1 MQFVIDQADFAR
13 LSSTARSELLRLLGA
28 EGPPSAAPSAPSS
41 SSRRNFRW
49 RQPHDVSQPL
59 LRKLLKGADMATRGR
74 LAIFARNNGRASMKQ
89 LLSVTKEKD
98 WHVLTPW
105 EGAITRKL
113 RRLVG
118 DDNRIIS
125 LMQWDYEAEV
135 WDADHSRLLDG
146 VYYVS
151 AATTKALR
159 KELGLD

>member
-1 MQFVIDQADFAR
+1 MQLVIDQADFVR
-13 LSSTARSELLRLLGA
+13 LTPNARSELLRLLGA
-28 EGPPSAAPSAPSS
+28 EGQPAAASAGSPSA
-41 SSRRNFRW
+41 RRNFRW

-59 LRKLLKGADMATRGR
+59 LRKLLKGADGATRER

-98 WHVLTPW
+98 WHALTPW

-118 DDNRIIS
+118 DENRIVS

-135 WDADHSRLLDG
+135 WDADHSHLLDG

-159 KELGLD
+159 KELGLE